1 MICLEGVLFVSLL
14 LKALQTSKMSS
25 SSAYDVDPSNL
36 IEVGFCR
43 SGVLWAYKE
52 ENNCHLSP
60 LPEYGSDGEPIE
72 PVCICGWDSVGD
84 DTSSETK
91 TDAVDV
97 VKPLFVCGPDYQAA
111 GPSVVSCE
119 ATPLMATN
127 KTNSFPEDDIETDEY
142 TLDDRVTDSD
152 KEEEVRANLYAK
164 WCLQSWVEVASHT
177 LNTDSA
183 GRDDFCRRPHW
194 DVVDKVVNLA
204 LSNSYLG
211 SGNPPTMLG

>member
-1 MICLEGVLFVSLL
+1 
-14 LKALQTSKMSS
+14 MSS

-72 PVCICGWDSVGD
+72 PVCICGWDSAGEG
-84 DTSSETK
+84 TSTETK
-91 TDAVDV
+91 ADAVDV
-97 VKPLFVCGPDYQAA
+97 VEPLFVCGPDYQVA

-119 ATPLMATN
+119 AAPLMATI
-127 KTNSFPEDDIETDEY
+127 KPDCFPEDDVETDEY
-142 TLDDRVTDSD
+142 SNDDRVTDIE

-164 WCLQSWVEVASHT
+164 WCLQSWVQVTSYSLH
-177 LNTDSA
+177 TDSA
-183 GRDDFCRRPHW
+183 GREAFCRRPNW
-194 DVVDKVVNLA
+194 GLVDKVVNLA

-211 SGNPPTMLG
+211 PGDSPTMLG